1 MKTCKGRGAPVSA
14 KKWLVMLAGAIL
26 LALVLCAG
34 ANILTDPFGVFG
46 DPLFGWYSYNETN
59 NPRAAKIAWLEKH
72 HGDYDSYIIGS
83 SSAASLEAGTM
94 EKYAG
99 GSWYNLFVYGSD
111 TKDYRDLAAYVL
123 ERYEVKR
130 LVVNLGINEAN
141 VYDSPAETLN
151 DRMHYLA
158 SGENPA
164 LFYLRYAL
172 GNPRYAIG
180 KIAARLADTELP
192 QVFDVFD
199 VPSGC
204 YDKRLRNVEKVGDPE
219 VYAAANPG
227 SFYME
232 PDPDGLPYIQECVR
246 TVAEIRDLCREKGA
260 ELLVVCSPVSEAQ
273 WSLYSEE
280 TLRAYKTALAREVDY
295 WDFSCTPVTYD
306 TRYFYDATHF
316 RTTTGEMML
325 AAVFGDETAY
335 RPERFGTYV
344 TEENCEAWLDQLF
357 GYPPRLPE
365 SAYSVEVPILMY
377 HHFTDEPS
385 QDTEVSPETFEAHME
400 ALSQAGYYAVSF
412 QEMADYVY
420 RGAPLPANPVC
431 ITMDDGYLSNY
442 ETAFPILQR
451 YGMKAT
457 VFAIGSS
464 IGSTEHYKDTAFPIT
479 PHFGWD
485 QAREM
490 AGVIDL
496 QSHTYDLHQWA
507 PYETGDRVRS
517 SILPLE
523 GEDEADWAE
532 AVRED
537 LARYDA
543 LRRQELGE
551 GFCALAYPG
560 GYYDDASEV
569 LVHQAGIPVTV
580 STRTDSRNV
589 LVQGVPQSLYAL
601 CRANITERTTVEEL
615 LRLVGS

>member
-1 MKTCKGRGAPVSA
+1 MSA
-14 KKWLVMLAGAIL
+14 KKWLMMLAGAVA
-26 LALVLCAG
+26 LALALCAG
-34 ANILTDPFGVFG
+34 ANILIDPFGVFG
-46 DPLFGWYSYNETN
+46 DPLFDWYSYNETN
-59 NPRAAKIAWLEKH
+59 NPRTAKIAWLEEN
-72 HGDYDSYIIGS
+72 HGAYDSYIIGS
-83 SSAASLEAGTM
+83 SSAASLEARTM
-94 EKYAG
+94 EKYVE

-111 TKDYRDLAAYVL
+111 TRDYRDLAAYVL
-123 ERYEVKR
+123 ERCEVKR

-141 VYDSPAETLN
+141 VYDSQEDTLN
-151 DRMHYLA
+151 DRMHCLA

-172 GNPRYAIG
+172 GNPRYAID
-180 KIAARLADTELP
+180 KAAARLADTELP

-232 PDPDGLPYIQECVR
+232 PDPDGLPYIEACVQS
-246 TVAEIRDLCREKGA
+246 VAEIRDMCEERGV
-260 ELLVVCSPVSEAQ
+260 ELMVICSPVSEAQ
-273 WSLYSEE
+273 WSLYTEE
-280 TLRAYKTALAREVDY
+280 TLRSYKTALAREVDY

-316 RTTTGEMML
+316 RTTTGDMAL
-325 AAVFGDETAY
+325 AEIFGDETVY
-335 RPERFGTYV
+335 RPERFGMYV
-344 TEENCEAWLDQLF
+344 TEENCQEWLDELF
-357 GYPPRLPE
+357 AYPPRLPV
-365 SAYSVEVPILMY
+365 SAYSVETPILMY
-377 HHFTDEPS
+377 HHFTEEPA
-385 QDTEVSPETFEAHME
+385 QDTEVSPETFAAHME
-400 ALSQAGYYAVSF
+400 ALSQAGYCAVSF
-412 QEMADYVY
+412 QEMVDYVY

-431 ITMDDGYLSNY
+431 ITIDDGYLSNY
-442 ETAFPILQR
+442 EIAFPILQQ

-464 IGSTEHYKDTAFPIT
+464 IGHTEYYKDTEFPIT
-479 PHFGWD
+479 PHFSWD

-523 GEDEADWAE
+523 GEDEEAWAE

-537 LARYDA
+537 LAYYDDV
-543 LRRQELGE
+543 RRQELGE

-560 GYYDDASEV
+560 GYFSPAAEV
-569 LVHQAGIPVTV
+569 LVHQSGIPVTV
-580 STRTDSRNV
+580 SIDEDSRNV
-589 LVQGVPQSLYAL
+589 LVQGLPQSLYAL
-601 CRANITERTTVEEL
+601 CRRNVTERTTVEEL
-615 LRLVGS
+615 LRMADG